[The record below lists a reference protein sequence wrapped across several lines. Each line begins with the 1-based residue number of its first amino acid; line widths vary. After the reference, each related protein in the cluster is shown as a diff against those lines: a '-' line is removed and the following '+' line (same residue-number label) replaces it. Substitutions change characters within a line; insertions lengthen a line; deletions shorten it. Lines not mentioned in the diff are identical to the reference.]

1 MDSASGGSNQDRRAG
16 EDRRSGMDTRS
27 EAERQLNG
35 ERRAGADRRTA
46 AKPVQ
51 AELQPSSEQLSMFA
65 RRLRRALSN
74 ERGRDCFGI
83 VRGEYDFV
91 VHPDV
96 LRTIEWIES
105 LVEAETRAAQ
115 PGKISLRKARLP
127 VES

>member
-1 MDSASGGSNQDRRAG
+1 MAGASGGSNQDRRAG